1 MLYSLALIWS
11 LQNKCKNKN
20 RAANGEVQLNSVE
33 DKRVQFSRGQRGGKK
48 VRNLKAKF
56 LALPNRPLYRFPMNT
71 ELMAMQPLPG
81 AQMIT
86 HGLGHSPHGGDFRS
100 YLKH

>member
-33 DKRVQFSRGQRGGKK
+33 DKRVQFSRGQRGGGRKS
-48 VRNLKAKF
+48 
-56 LALPNRPLYRFPMNT
+56 
-71 ELMAMQPLPG
+71 E
-81 AQMIT
+81 I
-86 HGLGHSPHGGDFRS
+86 
-100 YLKH
+100 